1 MRKCLYIETPW
12 VRYSQDYAF
21 PSAAFSTD
29 QSYRNWIYTNMIQMY
44 YIIGR
49 DKFNLSYFYL
59 GRNPNPI
66 SYIPLLAY
74 QGFQKGSLKGMNVSA
89 IDFVH
94 IMIDSGYYI
103 TCSMNEFY
111 IPSRKSYQEKHF
123 SHGVMLYGY
132 DDEERTVMIAG
143 YDRTGSFNTDT
154 LDYDCFIKAF
164 WEVERKDDGC
174 SCFKRNNTT
183 YEIDIKLMKELI
195 YDFVFSVNTSK
206 KYRMVQN
213 PLYDC
218 YWGIEACIKILSDN
232 SGWLDQRYFYTIY
245 EYSRLMTERFSLVS
259 NLYDIA
265 NNELEVKLMKLE
277 KEFHILLFLCMKY
290 NLRPGEELFL
300 KIENM
305 LAKLLK
311 EEHKIL
317 HEFYFMLCKLVDG

>member
-1 MRKCLYIETPW
+1 
-12 VRYSQDYAF
+12 
-21 PSAAFSTD
+21 
-29 QSYRNWIYTNMIQMY
+29 
-44 YIIGR
+44 
-49 DKFNLSYFYL
+49 
-59 GRNPNPI
+59 
-66 SYIPLLAY
+66 
-74 QGFQKGSLKGMNVSA
+74 
-89 IDFVH
+89 
-94 IMIDSGYYI
+94 
-103 TCSMNEFY
+103 
-111 IPSRKSYQEKHF
+111 
-123 SHGVMLYGY
+123 
-132 DDEERTVMIAG
+132 
-143 YDRTGSFNTDT
+143 
-154 LDYDCFIKAF
+154 
-164 WEVERKDDGC
+164 
-174 SCFKRNNTT
+174 
-183 YEIDIKLMKELI
+183 MKELI